1 MSANYRAE
9 KATDLNIKGHVV
21 KLSGSFTKVEESC
34 SGDDNCQKNDTSLK
48 ELHNLVGGT
57 DIKILEAVLEKAMK
71 LEDGGKMASRES
83 NQNEEQ
89 ISIEENSSAVE
100 SQGNSEKVKAH
111 KSTMEGEIFEAMIG
125 DYLGQHEEFPLAL
138 KHAYADSM
146 NFAEMKFHIAIR
158 EFLRGFRLPGE
169 AQKIDR
175 IMENFADRYRAEN
188 PGLFKNADTAYAYAY
203 AIIMLNTDAHN
214 PIDIN
219 DDAAGMG
226 KSSKKPEAEERG
238 VGIIGILNMALLS
251 YAQRQDIK
259 DIGLMAGLN
268 VARIING
275 NAFVFISLLAGTR
288 HVATRNGTLI

>member
-1 MSANYRAE
+1 MWIQTQLMLLKLDQL
-9 KATDLNIKGHVV
+9 KAYL
-21 KLSGSFTKVEESC
+21 F
-34 SGDDNCQKNDTSLK
+34 
-48 ELHNLVGGT
+48 
-57 DIKILEAVLEKAMK
+57 
-71 LEDGGKMASRES
+71 RES
-83 NQNEEQ
+83 NQSEEQ
-89 ISIEENSSAVE
+89 ISIEENSSAAE
-100 SQGNSEKVKAH
+100 SQGNYEKVKAH
-111 KSTMEGEIFEAMIG
+111 KSTMEGEIFEFSGEYAVAQFLRNTPSLDKAMIG
-125 DYLGQHEEFPLAL
+125 DYLGQHEEFPLAV
-138 KHAYADSM
+138 KHAYPNSM
-146 NFAEMKFHIAIR
+146 NFSEMKFHIAIR

-175 IMENFADRYRAEN
+175 IMENFAECYRAEN